1 MTTILQAAQARAT
14 ALTQAGTPAY
24 TDERKA
30 MANRPCLLFA
40 PPVLDYAG
48 TQGGTLCGP
57 RVTFRIIALSTFNAP
72 SFEAMGEIQDLID
85 GANEV
90 LDIERAE
97 PIQYPVRDKDRKALT
112 PLAAYLLTTTDYPL
126 D

>member
-1 MTTILQAAQARAT
+1 MTTLLQAAEARAT
-14 ALTQAGTPAY
+14 ALTQAGTTAY

-30 MANRPCLLFA
+30 LTNRPCLLFA

-48 TQGGTLCGP
+48 TAGGTLCGP

-72 SFEAMGEIQDLID
+72 SFEAMGELQDLID
-85 GANEV
+85 GANTV

-97 PIQYPVRDKDRKALT
+97 PIQYATRDKDGRAGRA
-112 PLAAYLLTTTDYPL
+112 LAAYLLTTTDYPL

>member
-1 MTTILQAAQARAT
+1 VTTILQAAQARAT

-30 MANRPCLLFA
+30 LANRPCLLFA
-40 PPVLDYAG
+40 PPILDYAN
-48 TQGGTLCGP
+48 GGTMCGP
-57 RVTFRIIALSTFNAP
+57 KVTFRIFALSTFNAP
-72 SFEAMGEIQDLID
+72 SFEAMGEIQDLIE

-126 D
+126 